1 MSAPWYRRI
10 AEGLTRSREELQG
23 HLNVLLQRGPDVDE
37 RFWMDLEDA
46 LLAADMGV
54 TAATELVDQLRDL
67 AAREALPDAAA
78 VIDRLAEVIASEFPP
93 PHDPLA
99 QRPVTVVFV
108 GVNGTG
114 KTTTVAKV
122 AKSAASEGR
131 RVILGSADTYRAAAS
146 EQLDVWAK
154 RAGVPMVA
162 RERGADP
169 AAVVFDTLRKARDEG
184 YDMALIDT
192 AGRLHTAAALMDEVK
207 KIVRVAERESSAPVV
222 KVMVLD
228 ATTGQNGIA
237 QTRRFDEA
245 VGLDALVLTKL
256 DGTAKGGVALA
267 IVRDLGLPIVLIGVG
282 EGIEDLKPFDPGD
295 FARALVGE
303 R

>member
-10 AEGLTRSREELQG
+10 AEGLTRSREELRG

-37 RFWMDLEDA
+37 RFWADLEDA

-54 TAATELVDQLRDL
+54 TATQDLVERLRDL
-67 AAREALPDAAA
+67 AAREALPDAQA
-78 VIDRLAEVIASEFPP
+78 VIDRLAEVIEAEFPP

-122 AKSAASEGR
+122 AKAASDEGR
-131 RVILGSADTYRAAAS
+131 RVVLGSADTYRAAAN

-154 RAGVPMVA
+154 RAGVPVVS
-162 RERGADP
+162 RDRGSDP
-169 AAVVFDTLRKARDEG
+169 AAVAFDTLRTARDEG

-192 AGRLHTAAALMDEVK
+192 AGRLHTAPDLMEEV
-207 KIVRVAERESSAPVV
+207 RRSSESWSAR
-222 KVMVLD
+222 
-228 ATTGQNGIA
+228 A
-237 QTRRFDEA
+237 
-245 VGLDALVLTKL
+245 
-256 DGTAKGGVALA
+256 
-267 IVRDLGLPIVLIGVG
+267 GLPWSSSWCST
-282 EGIEDLKPFDPGD
+282 PRP
-295 FARALVGE
+295 ARTASRRRGGSTM